1 MSAVP
6 ASGGASGGTNR
17 EPSHLSC
24 ERCRRRKVKCDR
36 TRPCNQC
43 KKAGAECINAGGEKK
58 RPISRL
64 YVEALEGQIASLE
77 LFIMNLT
84 AASSSERDV
93 MLANFK
99 ETSMEHLPPLPALAK
114 EIPLA
119 PPLPKGRLMRLKEGS
134 ADQFYG
140 ETSFFQI
147 NPSETDNT
155 EADFSIVAA
164 ATPPVQVKPE
174 SQSPESPLGISPEGN
189 IVEHSFSTPWTPMCQ
204 KLMGVFFDQ
213 QYYFHM
219 CLYREY
225 FLRDY
230 KAGGGPYYSDLLLYA
245 ICAMGALASPD
256 ETVRDLSA
264 VFSNRAQELLYGS
277 ALDSPDLTT
286 LQALLLLGHRD
297 IGRGKSSRGWVF
309 TGMAFRLAQGM
320 GLHLDPSHW
329 NTPRDTDVER
339 EISRRAYWA
348 AFIADKQLS
357 LYFGRPP
364 ALYPSESDVHK
375 SNRLI
380 YPPDWD
386 SLLDDYIKNNTTPT
400 EYEDDLSFVGSF
412 VQQAELCK
420 IVHRMITEVFQNH
433 NAKADPSIL
442 AASAKGIHVALSKWL
457 ADLPARLHWN
467 QWSRGPVAAY
477 ILHLHMFFHTVMII
491 LHRPPRHSSLAHLA
505 TVTEDLDICSSSLNS
520 ILQLMK
526 VYSKHYSYSALPVT
540 FIHTCAS
547 AASIILLKRFLS
559 ASPQGAPRNKRDIQE
574 TGTQL
579 EQISK
584 VIDSIAETWVSAKQ
598 IQKAISSA
606 RETIRLEDEAT
617 VCGLTELGAGVDIA
631 QGVPGVGWDESMRF
645 DWDDPSLQMGPM
657 SVGGDGVKWEEFSGV
672 GMAGEFSEGLGDYVQ
687 DYEALFG
694 LLGDGGQPEIN
705 FGDVEE
711 GLI

>member
-1 MSAVP
+1 
-6 ASGGASGGTNR
+6 
-17 EPSHLSC
+17 
-24 ERCRRRKVKCDR
+24 
-36 TRPCNQC
+36 
-43 KKAGAECINAGGEKK
+43 
-58 RPISRL
+58 
-64 YVEALEGQIASLE
+64 
-77 LFIMNLT
+77 
-84 AASSSERDV
+84 

-99 ETSMEHLPPLPALAK
+99 ETSTSSIEYFPKGQPHVKTELPAA
-114 EIPLA
+114 A
-119 PPLPKGRLMRLKEGS
+119 ALPRGKLVRLKEGS

-147 NPSETDNT
+147 NPTETDDVET
-155 EADFSIVAA
+155 AFSIMAV
-164 ATPPVQVKPE
+164 TPPPQSTQQTTHSSPVDVL
-174 SQSPESPLGISPEGN
+174 SPEHAL
-189 IVEHSFSTPWTPMCQ
+189 VAHSFSTPRTPMCQ

-230 KAGGGPYYSDLLLYA
+230 KAGGGPYYSDLLMYA

-256 ETVRDLSA
+256 ETVRDLSD

-329 NTPRDTDVER
+329 QTPSDSDVER

-375 SNRLI
+375 SIRLT

-400 EYEDDLSFVGSF
+400 DYEDDLSFVGSF

-433 NAKADPSIL
+433 NGKADPTIV
-442 AASAKGIHVALSKWL
+442 ASNVKGIHVALTKWL
-457 ADLPARLHWN
+457 AELPARLHWN
-467 QWSRGPVAAY
+467 QWSRGPVASY

-491 LHRPPRHSSLAHLA
+491 LHRPPRDSSMAHLA
-505 TVTEDLDICSSSLNS
+505 AVSEDLEICSSSLSS
-520 ILQLMK
+520 ILQLLK
-526 VYSKHYSYSALPVT
+526 VYSKQYSYSALPVT

-547 AASIILLKRFLS
+547 AASIVLLKRTMS
-559 ASPQGAPRNKRDIQE
+559 VGPYGNNRSVRDAQE
-574 TGTQL
+574 TSSQL

-598 IQKAISSA
+598 IQLGIAAA
-606 RETIRLEDEAT
+606 REKIRIEDEAAVAGFGHSVNVGAQQPMST
-617 VCGLTELGAGVDIA
+617 MNMQDQGLNL
-631 QGVPGVGWDESMRF
+631 GWDDNMAI
-645 DWDDPSLQMGPM
+645 DWNDMALQMGGM
-657 SVGGDGVKWEEFSGV
+657 GENVQVKWEEFNDQGLQGIGQIGSFGQ
-672 GMAGEFSEGLGDYVQ
+672 GMGMGQQINDGSLGDFQQ

-694 LLGDGGQPEIN
+694 LIGDENIGTGPLGEIPIQTHQQQMGMPPLMPQPGQGQGQGQGP
-705 FGDVEE
+705 
-711 GLI
+711 LP